1 MLDDGNV
8 IVAHA
13 GMKKE
18 MQSRGPGGVREF
30 PQAVTNINP
39 FITSWLVKR
48 VENVGAEVKSH
59 DRFFLSAA
67 K

>member
-1 MLDDGNV
+1 
-8 IVAHA
+8 
-13 GMKKE
+13 MKKE

-67 K
+67 KLP